1 MNALVLIARLARA
14 LEALVRA
21 RAARRFPEWRM
32 RQLRREMA
40 RYSSLNHRENST
52 SARSKA

>member
-32 RQLRREMA
+32 RQLRRELA
-40 RYSSLNHRENST
+40 GYSSLNYHENTT

>member
-1 MNALVLIARLARA
+1 MNALVLIARLTRA
-14 LEALVRA
+14 LEALVRV

-40 RYSSLNHRENST
+40 GYSSLTHHENST
-52 SARSKA
+52 SARPKA